1 MFNHKIPRSMAT
13 KHKTDA
19 QTLEDY
25 RVALINAVN
34 QPEVA
39 ATMAEFG
46 YSAEEIEQG
55 TQLLASTSDAYN
67 LNKQEDNETISA
79 RAAFDAKKEEIEE
92 MYSLHRK
99 KAKVALR
106 KEPVLLKQLGLTGTL
121 PKAYVKWIETM
132 KALYGGSDL
141 MGQLQ
146 SNLSRLKLTPEVLQA
161 GLASITEM
169 ENLRTEY
176 LKEVGESQ
184 EATKAKDEAFAKV
197 DDWMSEFFSV
207 AKIAMEDKPQLLES
221 LGILVRS

>member
-1 MFNHKIPRSMAT
+1 MAT
-13 KHKTDA
+13 KHKSDA

-25 RVALINAVN
+25 RVALANAVN

-79 RAAFDAKKEEIEE
+79 RAAFDAKKEELEE

-106 KEPVLLKQLGLTGTL
+106 KEPVGYLGSFCASAFGRLVPLLNRNNHLF
-121 PKAYVKWIETM
+121 Y
-132 KALYGGSDL
+132 
-141 MGQLQ
+141 
-146 SNLSRLKLTPEVLQA
+146 SN
-161 GLASITEM
+161 
-169 ENLRTEY
+169 N
-176 LKEVGESQ
+176 
-184 EATKAKDEAFAKV
+184 
-197 DDWMSEFFSV
+197 
-207 AKIAMEDKPQLLES
+207 
-221 LGILVRS
+221 